1 MSTRLRFLTYF
12 GLLSAVGAITFVVLW
27 FYGIPQFGIE
37 GVQTAEYRRSIL
49 AVESLADKERDVF
62 AQWFVERRRELR
74 MTVSNE
80 LFAATVRDAR
90 RVSGRRA
97 SDLRTLLERQLV
109 RIKEANSGVYNYLY
123 LVNPAD
129 GRIIASTEAN
139 LKSPPSDH
147 QSILTESAQAGLAE
161 FVYLLQ
167 TDQGPELVIADQVVG
182 MGVEGF
188 PDGGINGVLVASIGL
203 NTPLAAEQDLLR
215 QALGSSGAW
224 TLMDRERR
232 ILVFNAG
239 VDGGVVGGT
248 EFDFLRQA
256 VEPGSEGFKVIT
268 APGQREVL
276 MAFRHLN
283 LGASDGLTL
292 TVMRDADEALT
303 SIRANFVRLVTVGV
317 LVFLLAMGLVL
328 FAARRI
334 SATEEEVRLL
344 NAHLEARVEER
355 TEALERSNQT
365 LTETLQRLEQTQDE
379 LVESEKLASL
389 GALVAGVA
397 HELNTP
403 IGNALMAASTLSDE
417 AKGFAGTAK
426 SGMTRSAFDAHLANT
441 QTGTAMIMTNIAR
454 AAELISGFKQLAV
467 DQTSAQRRVFN
478 LGNELADIR
487 VAMGPTLRAQPV
499 LLIIGQ
505 GVGTIMMDSYPGAL
519 SSSIINLINNSILHG
534 FEGRRGGVITIDS
547 RLVDP
552 EHVEIVFADDG
563 NGMTDAVRKHLFE
576 PFFTTKL
583 GRGGSGL
590 GMHIVYNNVTKLLGG
605 RIELE
610 SSPGNGTRYRLLL
623 PVRPKSRE

>member
-334 SATEEEVRLL
+334 SATEEEIRLL

-478 LGNELADIR
+478 LGSELADIR

-499 LLIIGQ
+499 VLTIGQ
-505 GVGTIMMDSYPGAL
+505 GVGAIMMDSYPGAL

-547 RLVDP
+547 RLVDAD
-552 EHVEIVFADDG
+552 HVEIVFADDG
-563 NGMTDAVRKHLFE
+563 NGMADAVRKHLFE

-610 SSPGNGTRYRLLL
+610 SSPGKGTRYRLLL
-623 PVRPKSRE
+623 PLRPKSHE

>member
-1 MSTRLRFLTYF
+1 MSTRLRLLTYF

-139 LKSPPSDH
+139 LKSSPSDH

-441 QTGTAMIMTNIAR
+441 QTGTAMIMTNIGR

-499 LLIIGQ
+499 VLTIGQ
-505 GVGTIMMDSYPGAL
+505 GVGAIMMDSYPGAL

-547 RLVDP
+547 RLVDAD
-552 EHVEIVFADDG
+552 HVEIVFADDG
-563 NGMTDAVRKHLFE
+563 NGMADAVRKHLFE

-610 SSPGNGTRYRLLL
+610 SSPGKGTRYRLLL
-623 PVRPKSRE
+623 PLRPKSHE

>member
-1 MSTRLRFLTYF
+1 MSTRLRLLTYF
-12 GLLSAVGAITFVVLW
+12 GLLSAAGAITFVVLW
-27 FYGIPQFGIE
+27 FYGVPQFGIE
-37 GVQTAEYRRSIL
+37 GVQSAEYRRSIL

-74 MTVSNE
+74 LTVSNE
-80 LFAATVRDAR
+80 LFAATVRDA
-90 RVSGRRA
+90 GKA
-97 SDLRTLLERQLV
+97 SARHAPDLRALLERQLV

-123 LVNPAD
+123 IVNPVD
-129 GRIIASTEAN
+129 GRIMASTEGY
-139 LKSPPSDH
+139 LKLPPVEH
-147 QSILTESAQAGLAE
+147 QSILAESSQAGLAE

-167 TDQGPELVIADQVVG
+167 SDQRPELVVADQVVG
-182 MGVEGF
+182 IGPQGF
-188 PDGGINGVLVASIGL
+188 PDGGLNGVLVASISL
-203 NTPLAAEQDLLR
+203 HTPLAAEQELLR

-224 TLMDRERR
+224 TLLDREKK

-239 VDGGVVGGT
+239 VDGGVIGGS

-292 TVMRDADEALT
+292 TVMRDSDEALT
-303 SIRANFVRLVTVGV
+303 SIRANFVRLVVVGAM
-317 LVFLLAMGLVL
+317 VFLLAMGLVL

-334 SATEEEVRLL
+334 STTEEEIRLL

-355 TEALERSNQT
+355 TQALARSNQS
-365 LTETLQRLEQTQDE
+365 LTETLQRLEHTQEE

-417 AKGFAGTAK
+417 ARVFADSAK
-426 SGMTRSAFDAHLANT
+426 SGMTRSAFDAHLVT
-441 QTGTAMIMTNIAR
+441 THTGTEMIMTNISR
-454 AAELISGFKQLAV
+454 AAELINGFKQLAV
-467 DQTSAQRRVFN
+467 DRTSAQRREFN
-478 LGNELADIR
+478 LGGELADIR
-487 VAMGPTLRAQPV
+487 VAMGPTLRAHPV
-499 LLIIGQ
+499 VLTVGQ
-505 GVGTIMMDSYPGAL
+505 GVDAIVMDSYPGAL
-519 SSSIINLINNSILHG
+519 SSIIINLINNSILHG
-534 FEGRRGGVITIDS
+534 FEGRSAGTITIDAK
-547 RLVDP
+547 LADAG
-552 EHVEIVFADDG
+552 HVEILFADDG
-563 NGMTDAVRKHLFE
+563 NGMTDDVRKHVFE

-590 GMHIVYNNVTKLLGG
+590 GMHIVYNSVTKLLGG
-605 RIELE
+605 RIELD
-610 SSPGNGTRYRLLL
+610 SAPGQGTRYRLLL
-623 PVRPKSRE
+623 PVRPQ

>member
-1 MSTRLRFLTYF
+1 MSTRLRLLMYF
-12 GLLSAVGAITFVVLW
+12 GLLSAAGAITFVVLW
-27 FYGIPQFGIE
+27 FYGVPQFGIE
-37 GVQTAEYRRSIL
+37 GVQSAEYRRSIL
-49 AVESLADKERDVF
+49 AIESLADKERDVF

-74 MTVSNE
+74 LTVSSE
-80 LFAATVRDAR
+80 LFATTVRDAR
-90 RVSGRRA
+90 NASGRHA
-97 SDLRTLLERQLV
+97 SDMRALLERQLV

-123 LVNPAD
+123 IVNPVD
-129 GRIIASTEAN
+129 GRIIASTEAY
-139 LKSPPSDH
+139 LKSPPAEH
-147 QSILTESAQAGLAE
+147 QSVLAESAQAGLAE

-167 TDQGPELVIADQVVG
+167 SDQGPELVVADQVVG
-182 MGVEGF
+182 IGAQGF
-188 PDGGINGVLVASIGL
+188 PDGGLNGVLVASIGL
-203 NTPLAAEQDLLR
+203 HTPLAAEQELLR

-224 TLMDRERR
+224 TLLDREKK
-232 ILVFNAG
+232 ILVFNSG
-239 VDGGVVGGT
+239 VDGGVIGGS

-292 TVMRDADEALT
+292 TVMRDSDEALT
-303 SIRANFVRLVTVGV
+303 SIRANFVRLVVVGV
-317 LVFLLAMGLVL
+317 MVFLLAMSLVL

-334 SATEEEVRLL
+334 STTEEEIRLL
-344 NAHLEARVEER
+344 NFHLEARVEER
-355 TEALERSNQT
+355 TQALERSNQS

-417 AKGFAGTAK
+417 ARVFADSAK
-426 SGMTRSAFDAHLANT
+426 SGMTRTAFDAHLVTT
-441 QTGTAMIMTNIAR
+441 QTGTEMIMTNISR
-454 AAELISGFKQLAV
+454 AAELINGFKQLAV
-467 DQTSAQRRVFN
+467 DRTSAQRREFN
-478 LGNELADIR
+478 LDREMADIR
-487 VAMGPTLRAQPV
+487 VAMGPTLRAHPV
-499 LLIIGQ
+499 VLTVGQ
-505 GVGTIMMDSYPGAL
+505 GVDTIVMDSFPGAL
-519 SSSIINLINNSILHG
+519 SSIIINLINNAILHG
-534 FEGRRGGVITIDS
+534 FEGRSAGVITIDS
-547 RLVDP
+547 KLVDP
-552 EHVEIVFADDG
+552 GHVEILFADDG
-563 NGMTDAVRKHLFE
+563 NGMTDAVRKHVFE

-610 SSPGNGTRYRLLL
+610 SEPGKGTRYRLLL
-623 PVRPKSRE
+623 PLRPR

>member
-499 LLIIGQ
+499 VLTIGQ
-505 GVGTIMMDSYPGAL
+505 GVGAIMMDSYPGAL

-610 SSPGNGTRYRLLL
+610 SSPGKGTRYRLLL
-623 PVRPKSRE
+623 PLRPKSHE

>member
-1 MSTRLRFLTYF
+1 MSTRLRLLMYF
-12 GLLSAVGAITFVVLW
+12 GLLSAAGAITFVVLW
-27 FYGIPQFGIE
+27 FYGVPQFGIE
-37 GVQTAEYRRSIL
+37 GVQSAEYRRSIL
-49 AVESLADKERDVF
+49 AIESLADKERDVF

-74 MTVSNE
+74 LTVSSE
-80 LFAATVRDAR
+80 LFATTVRDAR
-90 RVSGRRA
+90 NASGRHA
-97 SDLRTLLERQLV
+97 SDMRALLERQLV

-123 LVNPAD
+123 IVNPVD
-129 GRIIASTEAN
+129 GRIIASTEAY
-139 LKSPPSDH
+139 LKSPPTEH
-147 QSILTESAQAGLAE
+147 QSVLAESAQAGLAE

-167 TDQGPELVIADQVVG
+167 SDQGPELVVADQVVG
-182 MGVEGF
+182 IGAQGF
-188 PDGGINGVLVASIGL
+188 PDGGLNGVLVASIGL
-203 NTPLAAEQDLLR
+203 HTPLAAEQELLR

-224 TLMDRERR
+224 TLLDREKK
-232 ILVFNAG
+232 ILVFNSG
-239 VDGGVVGGT
+239 VDGGVIGGS

-292 TVMRDADEALT
+292 TVMRDSDEALT
-303 SIRANFVRLVTVGV
+303 SIRANFVRLVVVGV
-317 LVFLLAMGLVL
+317 MVFLLAMSLVL

-334 SATEEEVRLL
+334 STTEEEIRLL
-344 NAHLEARVEER
+344 NFHLEARVEER
-355 TEALERSNQT
+355 TQALERSNQS

-417 AKGFAGTAK
+417 ARVFADSAK
-426 SGMTRSAFDAHLANT
+426 SGMTRTAFDAHLVTT
-441 QTGTAMIMTNIAR
+441 QTGTEMIMTNISR
-454 AAELISGFKQLAV
+454 AAELINGFKQLAV
-467 DQTSAQRRVFN
+467 DRTSAQRREFN
-478 LGNELADIR
+478 LDSEMADIR
-487 VAMGPTLRAQPV
+487 VAMGPTLRAHPV
-499 LLIIGQ
+499 VLTVGQ
-505 GVGTIMMDSYPGAL
+505 GVDTIVMDSFPGAL
-519 SSSIINLINNSILHG
+519 SSIIINLINNAILHG
-534 FEGRRGGVITIDS
+534 FEGRSAGVITIDS
-547 RLVDP
+547 KLVDAG
-552 EHVEIVFADDG
+552 HVEILFADDG
-563 NGMTDAVRKHLFE
+563 NGMTDAVRKHVFE

-610 SSPGNGTRYRLLL
+610 SEPGKGTRYRLLL
-623 PVRPKSRE
+623 PLRPR

>member
-1 MSTRLRFLTYF
+1 MSTRLRLLTYF

-147 QSILTESAQAGLAE
+147 QNILTESAQAGLAE

-478 LGNELADIR
+478 LGNELADMR
-487 VAMGPTLRAQPV
+487 VAMGPTFRAQPV
-499 LLIIGQ
+499 VLTIGQ
-505 GVGTIMMDSYPGAL
+505 GVGAIMMDSYPGAL

-547 RLVDP
+547 RLVDAD
-552 EHVEIVFADDG
+552 HVEIVFADDG
-563 NGMTDAVRKHLFE
+563 NGMADAVRKHLFE

-610 SSPGNGTRYRLLL
+610 SSPGKGTRYRLLL
-623 PVRPKSRE
+623 PLRPKSHE